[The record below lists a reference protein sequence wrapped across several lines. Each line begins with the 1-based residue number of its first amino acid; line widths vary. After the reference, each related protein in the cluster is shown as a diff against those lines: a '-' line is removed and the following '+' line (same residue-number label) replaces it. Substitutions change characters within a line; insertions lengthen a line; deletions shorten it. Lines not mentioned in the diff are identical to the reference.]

1 MKKGRSGEGEKGRGK
16 REGISWRK
24 DGELRDDVIP
34 FYFRRIPLLMEDA
47 PHQIGIAFRRVDYT
61 RIVSNTQERQLL
73 IQVWHLN
80 NLLLKKKEDSNQRER
95 ESKYMRVEEKREK
108 RQK

>member
-1 MKKGRSGEGEKGRGK
+1 MKKGRSGEVEKWRRGEGEKGRGK

-47 PHQIGIAFRRVDYT
+47 PHQIGIAIRRVDYT
-61 RIVSNTQERQLL
+61 RIVNSEQYPGAPALDPSL
-73 IQVWHLN
+73 A
-80 NLLLKKKEDSNQRER
+80 
-95 ESKYMRVEEKREK
+95 SK
-108 RQK
+108 